1 MILNRFNTV
10 IIVEETV
17 ATRKLLTWL
26 DLRRKSKTLNL
37 AQKQIAMAIKT
48 VTELKEAI
56 TAFGEGRR
64 EDVEERLETLFSDE
78 IMIDGLRRL
87 VFEEL
92 TKESLSFKYREDLLH
107 IVKRLDVIAD
117 QVKDSARN
125 VKILL
130 NTKIP
135 VEIWSVNIKI
145 AEALAK
151 ESDLLGSTLEMLGIA
166 PDEAKEL
173 ARKVDEQENVVD
185 SEYLKAKAL
194 FYKYGKELDFATML
208 VLKDLLE
215 SMEEIADLCS
225 DTADYIKILAVAK

>member
-1 MILNRFNTV
+1 
-10 IIVEETV
+10 V

-37 AQKQIAMAIKT
+37 AQKQITMAIKT

-56 TAFGEGRR
+56 DASAEGRR
-64 EDVEERLETLFSDE
+64 GKVEELLETLFSDE
-78 IMIDGLRRL
+78 VEIDNLRRL

-92 TKESLSFKYREDLLH
+92 TKESLSSKYREDLMH
-107 IVKRLDVIAD
+107 IVKRLDVMAD

-130 NTKIP
+130 GTNVPK
-135 VEIWSVNIKI
+135 EIWNANVKI
-145 AEALAK
+145 AEALAR

-166 PDEAKEL
+166 PDQAKDL
-173 ARKVDEQENVVD
+173 AKKVDEQENIVD
-185 SEYLKAKAL
+185 GEYLRTKL
-194 FYKYGKELDFATML
+194 LLCKYSKELDFAVML

-215 SMEEIADLCS
+215 SMEQIADTCS
-225 DTADYIKILAVAK
+225 DTADYIRILAVGK